1 MVDVRVYK
9 YQEKSRLLHYIPFF
23 LHLLVRLPLILN
35 MRTEL
40 GDWKYLYYS
49 EQRTD
54 VILFFHGVIGTIS
67 RYIFLTRRGTGL
79 FSLFVLSFSENEQV
93 LTSVIAPY
101 VETSFSLL
109 VRTNQTGLKSL

>member
-54 VILFFHGVIGTIS
+54 VILFFHGVIGTKS
-67 RYIFLTRRGTGL
+67 RYIFLNKRHKDGVTYT
-79 FSLFVLSFSENEQV
+79 VLP
-93 LTSVIAPY
+93 AY
-101 VETSFSLL
+101 VCTYEYTTVECRLMD
-109 VRTNQTGLKSL
+109 